1 MLNTKITN
9 RYAKALLDLAISEN
23 QLDVIV
29 SDLEFVKKSILSLRE
44 LSLLIKSPVVKR
56 DKKRKIFNELFK
68 DKISETAL
76 KFCELIINRQRSE
89 LLLDIIQRFLELKD
103 EYLNIKSVSV
113 KSAIELDEIQ
123 LNELRTVLE
132 KKLGKQV
139 HINLTIDKN
148 LIGGFIVQIDDT
160 VIDASLKHQLELL
173 RKKFLFGTEKLN

>member
-29 SDLEFVKKSILSLRE
+29 GDLEFVKKSILSLRE
-44 LSLLIKSPVVKR
+44 LSLLIKSPIVKR

>member
-44 LSLLIKSPVVKR
+44 LSLLIKSPIVKR

>member
-29 SDLEFVKKSILSLRE
+29 NDLEFVKKSILSLRE
-44 LSLLIKSPVVKR
+44 LSLLIKSPIVKR

>member
-29 SDLEFVKKSILSLRE
+29 NDLEFVKKSILSLRE

>member
-9 RYAKALLDLAISEN
+9 RYAKALLDLSISEN

-29 SDLEFVKKSILSLRE
+29 KDLEFVQKNISSLRE
-44 LSLLIKSPVVKR
+44 LSLLIKSPIVKR
-56 DKKRKIFNELFK
+56 DKKRKIFSEIFK

-76 KFCELIINRQRSE
+76 KFCELIINRQRSD
-89 LLLDIIQRFLELKD
+89 LLPDIIQRFFELKD
-103 EYLNIKSVSV
+103 DYLNIKSVLV
-113 KSAIELDEIQ
+113 KSAVELDENHI
-123 LNELRTVLE
+123 NELRSVLE
-132 KKLGKQV
+132 KNLGKKV
-139 HINLTIDKN
+139 NINLSIDKN